1 MERVENH
8 MLVEARQ
15 QFIMERARELME
27 VDDPDEDAQRQYL
40 LDCIDAN
47 DVVRTFLDAFGFGS
61 IEDLADFVDSADVDD
76 LADLLHDLEE
86 AE

>member
-1 MERVENH
+1 MENVENH
-8 MLVEARQ
+8 MVVEARQ
-15 QFIMERARELME
+15 QFIRERARELMD

-61 IEDLADFVDSADVDD
+61 IEGLADFVDSADVDD

>member
-1 MERVENH
+1 MENVENH
-8 MLVEARQ
+8 MVVEARQ
-15 QFIMERARELME
+15 QFIMERARELMD

>member
-1 MERVENH
+1 MERVENK
-8 MLVEARQ
+8 MVVEGRYQMIKQAVMDAYE
-15 QFIMERARELME
+15 IEEPSVE
-27 VDDPDEDAQRQYL
+27 AQRQYL

-47 DVVRTFLDAFGFGS
+47 SVVREFLDACGFGS
-61 IEDLADFVDSADVDD
+61 IEDLAGFVDSADVDD

>member
-1 MERVENH
+1 MERVENK
-8 MLVEARQ
+8 MVVEARQ
-15 QFIMERARELME
+15 QFIMERARELMDI
-27 VDDPDEDAQRQYL
+27 DDPDEDAQRQYL

>member
-1 MERVENH
+1 MEMIENK
-8 MLVEARQ
+8 MVVEARQ
-15 QFIMERARELME
+15 QFIMERARELMD

>member
-1 MERVENH
+1 MERVENK
-8 MLVEARQ
+8 MVVEARQ
-15 QFIMERARELME
+15 QFIMERARELMD

-47 DVVRTFLDAFGFGS
+47 DVIRTFLDAFGFGS

>member
-1 MERVENH
+1 MERVENK
-8 MLVEARQ
+8 MVVEARQ
-15 QFIMERARELME
+15 QFIMERARELMD

-47 DVVRTFLDAFGFGS
+47 DVIRTFLDAFGFGS
-61 IEDLADFVDSADVDD
+61 IEGLADFVDSADVDD

>member
-1 MERVENH
+1 MERVENK
-8 MLVEARQ
+8 MVVEARR
-15 QFIMERARELME
+15 QFIMERARELMD
-27 VDDPDEDAQRQYL
+27 VDDPDEEAQRQYL
-40 LDCIDAN
+40 LDWIDAN